1 MVASA
6 LQLHPFCHCADL
18 EFACKAGTA
27 GMQIVDALVRS
38 GQIEYGLAIGSD
50 TAQAKPGDVLEYT
63 AAAGSAAI
71 VIGSDKAANAICRI
85 DHTLSFTTDTP
96 DFWRAEDARY
106 PKHAGRFTGE
116 PGYFRHVR
124 EALRGILEVAK
135 IKVNDLDHVVLHMPN
150 AKFPSKIAQEFKLT
164 AEQMEHGF
172 VVPMIGNTYSACSLI
187 GLTDV
192 LQNAKKGERILMVSY
207 GSGAGSDAFLFTM
220 LRDGVTLPSDTR
232 DITYLRY
239 SEYMQSNMQL
249 TK

>member
-1 MVASA
+1 
-6 LQLHPFCHCADL
+6 
-18 EFACKAGTA
+18 
-27 GMQIVDALVRS
+27 
-38 GQIEYGLAIGSD
+38 
-50 TAQAKPGDVLEYT
+50 
-63 AAAGSAAI
+63 
-71 VIGSDKAANAICRI
+71 
-85 DHTLSFTTDTP
+85 
-96 DFWRAEDARY
+96 
-106 PKHAGRFTGE
+106 
-116 PGYFRHVR
+116 
-124 EALRGILEVAK
+124 
-135 IKVNDLDHVVLHMPN
+135 MPN